1 MMRLHQIADRNGA
14 IIGFHMR
21 VALIHDWLTGRR
33 GGEKCLE
40 VFGELFPE
48 APIYTLVHEPG
59 AVSEPIDAHPI
70 VPSFLQR
77 IPGAVKRYRSLL
89 PLMPAAIEQFDLE
102 GYELILSSS
111 HCVAKGVIPSPEALH
126 LSYVH
131 TPMRY
136 AWDLRHTYLRSRG
149 VLTRAVAPF
158 LLQRLRQWDVYS
170 AARVDAFAA
179 NSSFVAQRIRRYYRR
194 DAQVIHP
201 PVDTEFFTPE
211 EGPGPG
217 ETGRGDRYLMVAALV
232 PSKGVDAAIEAFAT
246 LGRPLDIVGGGP
258 MGRTLKRRAPD
269 NVRFLGWL
277 SDAEVRRRYAEARAV
292 VVAGIED
299 FGIVPLEAAAMGCPV
314 IAPAQGG
321 TGETVIPADRPNPVA
336 PAASGRGSEPTGILF
351 DPPNADA
358 LVDAVQRFERLE
370 QVFEP
375 ESLRAHALGFGRE
388 RFKQEIRGFIDRV
401 LATRVSGGRRVA
413 HLDMASRPS

>member
-1 MMRLHQIADRNGA
+1 
-14 IIGFHMR
+14 MR

-40 VFGELFPE
+40 VFGELFPD
-48 APIYTLVHEPG
+48 APIHTLVHEPG
-59 AVSEPIDAHPI
+59 AVSAEIDAHPI

-77 IPGAVKRYRSLL
+77 IPGAVKRYRAML
-89 PLMPAAIEQFDLE
+89 PLMPAAIEQLDLE
-102 GYELILSSS
+102 GYDLILSSS

-149 VLTRAVAPF
+149 RLTRAVAPF
-158 LLQRLRQWDVYS
+158 LLQRLREWDVHS
-170 AARVDAFAA
+170 AARVDHFAA

-194 DAQVIHP
+194 DSEVIHP
-201 PVDTEFFTPE
+201 PVDTDFFEPPGGGE
-211 EGPGPG
+211 ESGQQAAA
-217 ETGRGDRYLMVAALV
+217 RGDRYLMVTALV
-232 PSKGVDAAIEAFAT
+232 PSKGVDEAIEAFRI

-258 MGRTLKRRAPD
+258 MERTLKRRAPE
-269 NVRFLGWL
+269 NVRFLGWV
-277 SDAEVRRRYAEARAV
+277 SDDEVRRRYAEARAV

-321 TGETVIPADRPNPVA
+321 TGETVIPADRPNPVG
-336 PAASGRGSEPTGILF
+336 PVAAGRSGEPTGILF
-351 DPPNADA
+351 DPPRADA

-375 ESLRAHALGFGRE
+375 GALRAHALGFGRD
-388 RFKQEIRGFIDRV
+388 RFKREILAFIDRA
-401 LATRVSGGRRVA
+401 LEARSSRGRRVA